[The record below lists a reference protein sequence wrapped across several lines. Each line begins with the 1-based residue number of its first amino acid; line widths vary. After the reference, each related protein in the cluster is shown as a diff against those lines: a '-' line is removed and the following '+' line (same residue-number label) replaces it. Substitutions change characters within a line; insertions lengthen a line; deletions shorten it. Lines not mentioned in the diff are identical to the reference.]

1 LDDLVRPDEVRY
13 IGCSNL
19 MAWQIMKAFGTS
31 AREGLARFETV
42 QASYSITTRDLE
54 REIIPRYGHH
64 AFRIRV
70 MALSS

>member
-1 LDDLVRPDEVRY
+1 LNDLVRSGEVRY

-31 AREGLARFETV
+31 AREGLARFEIV
-42 QASYSITTRDLE
+42 QMASRDLE